1 MPTSPIVLGLI
12 ALTLGISLLA
22 LWKGSFAERV
32 GGAVVGA
39 NVVLSI
45 VSGLLLPESA
55 QALARLTLDGLTAIS
70 LLIITVSFASFW
82 LGGVMLLYAVQFSLH
97 AFYIVTSRPVD
108 VLYAWVNNLNFLGI
122 VICLLVGAI
131 VGWRQRLG
139 GRSRRAAGRPGRF
152 QKLSLAPRRDRE
164 FLRRGPH
171 PQRGAAHL

>member
-22 LWKGSFAERV
+22 LWKGDFAERV
-32 GGAVVGA
+32 GGAIVGA

-45 VSGLLLPESA
+45 LSGLLLPESA

-82 LGGVMLLYAVQFSLH
+82 LGGVRLLYAVQFSLH

-108 VLYAWVNNLNFLGI
+108 VLYAWINNLNFLGI

-131 VGWRQRLG
+131 VGWRQRL
-139 GRSRRAAGRPGRF
+139 RRPA
-152 QKLSLAPRRDRE
+152 
-164 FLRRGPH
+164 
-171 PQRGAAHL
+171 

>member
-22 LWKGSFAERV
+22 LWKGDFAERV

-45 VSGLLLPESA
+45 LSGLLLPESA

-97 AFYIVTSRPVD
+97 AFYIVTSRPID
-108 VLYAWVNNLNFLGI
+108 LLHIKINNVNFLLI
-122 VICLLVGAI
+122 SICLAVGTGVA
-131 VGWRQRLG
+131 WWHRK
-139 GRSRRAAGRPGRF
+139 RAASAAARPP
-152 QKLSLAPRRDRE
+152 APP
-164 FLRRGPH
+164 L
-171 PQRGAAHL
+171 QR

>member
-22 LWKGSFAERV
+22 LWKGDFAERV

-45 VSGLLLPESA
+45 LSGLLLPESA

-97 AFYIVTSRPVD
+97 RIH
-108 VLYAWVNNLNFLGI
+108 G
-122 VICLLVGAI
+122 
-131 VGWRQRLG
+131 
-139 GRSRRAAGRPGRF
+139 AAGNLAMTTVSRLAGRRWR
-152 QKLSLAPRRDRE
+152 LW
-164 FLRRGPH
+164 
-171 PQRGAAHL
+171 

>member
-22 LWKGSFAERV
+22 LWKGTFAERV
-32 GGAVVGA
+32 GGAIVGA

-45 VSGLLLPESA
+45 LSGLLLPDSA
-55 QALARLTLDGLTAIS
+55 QALARLTLDGLTAIG

-108 VLYAWVNNLNFLGI
+108 VMYIWINNLNFLGI
-122 VICLLVGAI
+122 SACLLGGAVVGLL
-131 VGWRQRLG
+131 QR
-139 GRSRRAAGRPGRF
+139 RRRAG
-152 QKLSLAPRRDRE
+152 
-164 FLRRGPH
+164 
-171 PQRGAAHL
+171 

>member
-22 LWKGSFAERV
+22 LWKGDFAERV
-32 GGAVVGA
+32 GGA

-45 VSGLLLPESA
+45 LSGLLLPESA

-108 VLYAWVNNLNFLGI
+108 VLYAWINNLNFLGI

-131 VGWRQRLG
+131 VGWRQRL
-139 GRSRRAAGRPGRF
+139 RRPA
-152 QKLSLAPRRDRE
+152 
-164 FLRRGPH
+164 
-171 PQRGAAHL
+171 